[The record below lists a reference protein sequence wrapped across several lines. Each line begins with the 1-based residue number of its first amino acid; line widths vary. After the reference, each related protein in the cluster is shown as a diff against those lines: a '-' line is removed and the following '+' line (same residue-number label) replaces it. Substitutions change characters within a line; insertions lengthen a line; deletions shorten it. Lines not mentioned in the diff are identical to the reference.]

1 MLKLPVDNKR
11 SSSVIR
17 YNDTLQPS
25 PLIAQLE
32 LSEKISLPESAASSA
47 RINLTSKIEVVDDAS
62 QEQGNPPPSKMRES
76 SKSSNAN
83 YWVHSSEKGE
93 EMTPTEVLKGET
105 TIKPSARILI
115 PVR

>member
-1 MLKLPVDNKR
+1 MDNKR